1 MLKLLEWFEH
11 IGWHM
16 PVILER
22 LSARLSLLNLQ
33 VYNRVQ
39 LSRTILETIFKYD
52 LNHYIHK

>member
-39 LSRTILETIFKYD
+39 LSRTVLETIFKYD
-52 LNHYIHK
+52 LNHY